1 MLKMLLTFAVTC
13 VLASGCASTHSA
25 PKSSPAA
32 AADSPANAG
41 CNKTMITG
49 SRIPQD
55 GCAPGQVYTQE
66 ELQRTGHQDTSKALD
81 SADPAVQ
88 THH

>member
-13 VLASGCASTHSA
+13 VLASGCASTQSA
-25 PKSSPAA
+25 PKSSPAT
-32 AADSPANAG
+32 AADTPANAD
-41 CNKTMITG
+41 CSKTMVTG
-49 SRIPQD
+49 SRIPQN

-66 ELQRTGHQDTSKALD
+66 DLQRTGHQDTSKALE

-88 THH
+88 IHH